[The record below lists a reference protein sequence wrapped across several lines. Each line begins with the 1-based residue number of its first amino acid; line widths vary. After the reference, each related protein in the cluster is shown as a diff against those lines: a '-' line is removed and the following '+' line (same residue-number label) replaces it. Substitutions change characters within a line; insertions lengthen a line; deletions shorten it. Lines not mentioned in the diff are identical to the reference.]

1 MNFDFH
7 TGELEREKAA
17 KAKKAL
23 QEKLRADKKAEILD
37 RMRRK
42 QQEEEEQR
50 EKDEVEAQKRREA
63 RARRFEVL
71 RCLHAVD
78 ATRSLVRI

>member
-1 MNFDFH
+1 MVYFSNLSEFGPRRD
-7 TGELEREKAA
+7 RDSRR
-17 KAKKAL
+17 L

-42 QQEEEEQR
+42 QQQEEEQR

-63 RARRFEVL
+63 RARRP
-71 RCLHAVD
+71 AVD
-78 ATRSLVRI
+78 ATRLHQTRSLVRI